1 MNSIKPIHTPP
12 PPEEMGSRLARVRQ
26 EMEAREL
33 DAYVAASPDNVFYLT
48 NFANFV
54 HERPFILVVTRS
66 GAPLFLAPKLEVPHV
81 RTRAVGS
88 IEIVTYPE
96 FPARPGEGWVDHLR
110 PLLSAGG
117 RVGLES
123 TCPLQVYEA
132 TPGTRVRTD
141 VIEDVRLVKSDY
153 ELGRIA
159 YGCALLS
166 DAHALLLSGATPGK
180 SLPQVNAE
188 LSGMMMQRVLGDL
201 PSTNVLATRLTSA
214 FQPPSV
220 SHDPHNF
227 TDVNMAMESG
237 GPHVSV
243 INCVINGY
251 GAEIERTFF
260 LEDVPEEARRPFQV
274 MMEAR
279 SLAMELT
286 VPGAVMGEIDRKVNA
301 VFENAGYR
309 EYLLHRTGHGIG
321 VTGHEGP
328 FLADG
333 DEREIEPGMVF
344 TVEPGVYIPGVGGFR
359 HSDTVVT
366 TEGGNL
372 SLTHGPVEIEELTLG

>member
-1 MNSIKPIHTPP
+1 MNTITPIHMPPTPD
-12 PPEEMGSRLARVRQ
+12 EMGSRLARVRR

-54 HERPFILVVTRS
+54 HERPFILVVAGS
-66 GAPLFLAPKLEVPHV
+66 GPPRFLVPRLEGPHV

-96 FPARPGEGWVDHLR
+96 FPAPGGETWEDHLR
-110 PLLSAGG
+110 PLLSEGG
-117 RVGLES
+117 RVGVES

-141 VIEDVRLVKSDY
+141 VVEDVRLVKSRY

-159 YGCALLS
+159 YGCNLLS
-166 DAHALLLSGATPGK
+166 DAHDRLLAGAAPGR
-180 SLPQVNAE
+180 SLPEVIAD
-188 LSGMMMQRVLGDL
+188 LSGMMMPRILTDL
-201 PSTNVLATRLTSA
+201 PSTNVLATRLMSA

-227 TDVNMAMESG
+227 TDINMVMEAG

-260 LEDVPEEARRPFQV
+260 LGHVPEEARRPFRV
-274 MMEAR
+274 
-279 SLAMELT
+279 
-286 VPGAVMGEIDRKVNA
+286 I
-301 VFENAGYR
+301 
-309 EYLLHRTGHGIG
+309 
-321 VTGHEGP
+321 
-328 FLADG
+328 
-333 DEREIEPGMVF
+333 
-344 TVEPGVYIPGVGGFR
+344 
-359 HSDTVVT
+359 
-366 TEGGNL
+366 
-372 SLTHGPVEIEELTLG
+372 

>member
-1 MNSIKPIHTPP
+1 MDTITPIHAPPTPD
-12 PPEEMGSRLARVRQ
+12 EMGSRLARVRQ
-26 EMEAREL
+26 EMEAQGL
-33 DAYVAASPDNVFYLT
+33 DAYVVASPDNVFYLT

-54 HERPFILVVTRS
+54 HERPFILVVARS
-66 GAPLFLAPKLEVPHV
+66 EALRFLVPRLEVPHV
-81 RTRAVGS
+81 RARAVGS
-88 IEIVTYPE
+88 VEIVTYPE
-96 FPARPGEGWVDHLR
+96 FPAQVGQTWEDHLR
-110 PLLSAGG
+110 PLLPEGG
-117 RVGLES
+117 RIGVES
-123 TCPLQVYEA
+123 TCPLHVYEA
-132 TPGTRVRTD
+132 TRGERVRTD
-141 VIEDVRLVKSDY
+141 VVDDVRLVKSEY

-159 YGCALLS
+159 YGCDLLS
-166 DAHALLLSGATPGK
+166 DAHGRLLAGAAPGK
-180 SLPQVNAE
+180 SLSEVVNE
-188 LSGMMMQRVLGDL
+188 LSGTMLQRILSDL

-227 TDVNMAMESG
+227 TDINMIMEVG

-260 LEDVPEEARRPFQV
+260 LGHVPEEARRPFHV

-279 SLAMELT
+279 RLVMELT
-286 VPGAVMGEIDRKVNA
+286 VPGAVMGDVDRSVNA
-301 VFENAGYR
+301 VFENAGYG
-309 EYLLHRTGHGIG
+309 EFLLHRTGHGIG

-333 DEREIEPGMVF
+333 DEREIRPGMVF

-366 TEGGNL
+366 TEDGNL
-372 SLTHGPVEIEELTLG
+372 SLTRGPIEVEELTLG

>member
-1 MNSIKPIHTPP
+1 MNTIEPIHTPP
-12 PPEEMGSRLARVRQ
+12 TADEMASRLARVRQ
-26 EMEAREL
+26 EMEAQGL

-54 HERPFILVVTRS
+54 HERPFILVVTGS
-66 GAPLFLAPKLEVPHV
+66 DAPRFLVPKLEVPHV

-88 IEIVTYPE
+88 IDIATYPE
-96 FPARPGEGWVDHLR
+96 FPARPGQGWEDHLR
-110 PLLSAGG
+110 TLLEDEG
-117 RVGLES
+117 RVGVES

-141 VIEDVRLVKSDY
+141 VVEDVRLVKSAY

-159 YGCALLS
+159 YGCALLD
-166 DAHALLLSGATPGK
+166 DAHGLLLSGAAPGR
-180 SLPQVNAE
+180 SLPEVNAE
-188 LSGMMMQRVLGDL
+188 LSGMMMRRILGDL

-214 FQPPSV
+214 FQPPSI

-227 TDVNMAMESG
+227 TDVNVAMEVG

-260 LEDVPEEARRPFQV
+260 LEHVPDEARRPFQV

-279 SLAMELT
+279 SLALELT
-286 VPGAVMGEIDRKVNA
+286 VPGAVMGDVDRKVNA
-301 VFENAGYR
+301 VFENAGYGA
-309 EYLLHRTGHGIG
+309 YLLHRTGHGIG

-333 DEREIEPGMVF
+333 DEREIVPGMVF
-344 TVEPGVYIPGVGGFR
+344 TIEPGVYIPGVGGFR

-366 TEGGNL
+366 TEDGNL
-372 SLTHGPVEIEELTLG
+372 SLTHGPAELQELTLV